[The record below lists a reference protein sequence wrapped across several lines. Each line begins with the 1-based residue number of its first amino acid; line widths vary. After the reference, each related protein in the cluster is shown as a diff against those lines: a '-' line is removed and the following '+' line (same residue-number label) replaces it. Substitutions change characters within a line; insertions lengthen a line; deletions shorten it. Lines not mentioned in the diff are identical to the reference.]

1 MRQIVAS
8 QRFAQSPGAT
18 RQFPMNQPASPTRG
32 ERTRACIVAC
42 ASALFWQRSFH
53 AVSVDQ
59 VAEAAEV
66 NKATVYRYFAD
77 KRDLAGAVVR
87 HNGVMTLE
95 LIFRASFSDYDA
107 PQDRLA
113 AIYRAAFMTHSQMH
127 ASNGDM
133 YGCPILGLSLELGQE
148 MPEVR
153 EEASRIFDE
162 VERYFTA
169 IAQQAVAARRRA
181 DDPATLGRTLTQ
193 LMHGA
198 NASSRLAVDAGRVL
212 DAGRASL
219 ALIGFPDTP
228 IFPEEPSR

>member
-1 MRQIVAS
+1 MRQFVAS
-8 QRFAQSPGAT
+8 QRFAEGPGAT
-18 RQFPMNQPASPTRG
+18 RQFPMNQPATPTRG
-32 ERTRACIVAC
+32 ERTRANIVAC
-42 ASALFWQRSFH
+42 ASTLFWQRSFH

-59 VAEAAEV
+59 VAEAAGV

-77 KRDLAGAVVR
+77 KRDLACAVVR

-95 LIFRASFSDYDA
+95 LVFRASFSEYEA

-113 AIYRAAFMTHSQMH
+113 AIYRAAYTTHSQMH

-133 YGCPILGLSLELGQE
+133 YGCPIVGLSLELGQE
-148 MPEVR
+148 IPEVR

-162 VERYFTA
+162 AERYFTK
-169 IAQQAVAARRRA
+169 IAQQALETRGGGE
-181 DDPATLGRTLTQ
+181 DPAILGRTLTQ

-219 ALIGFPDTP
+219 ALIGFPETP
-228 IFPEEPSR
+228 ILSKEPSQ